1 MALQRTSNGKTAI
14 ILEGGSFRG
23 VFTAGV
29 LDVFMEHGLE
39 FDACYGVSAGA
50 LCGMS
55 LKSRQIGRTCRI
67 NLAFCD
73 DSRYIGAKAAVS
85 EHSVIGYDFLLGEVQ
100 DRLDPLDND
109 AYLANPM
116 PLYVAVTDML
126 FGTADFLEVRNP
138 ELDIAYVQASTSL
151 PLLTQPVEID
161 GRLFMDGGL
170 ADSVPVEHVLEQAGY
185 DRAVVVLTRERG
197 FQKQPYAF
205 MAAARR
211 AYADYP
217 YFLEAL
223 ATRHERY
230 NEQREHI
237 WAYEDEGRALVLAP
251 EKPVEVDQIERNA
264 PKLLDL
270 YLQGRRVATRQLD
283 AVRAFAGR

>member
-1 MALQRTSNGKTAI
+1 MTNTARTDGKTALV
-14 ILEGGSFRG
+14 LEGGSFRG

-29 LDVFMEHGLE
+29 LDVFLENGIE
-39 FDACYGVSAGA
+39 FDACYGVSAGT

-55 LKSRQIGRTCRI
+55 FKSRQIGRTCRI

-73 DSRYIGAKAAVS
+73 DSRYIGARAALA

-100 DRLDPLDND
+100 DKLDPIDNET
-109 AYLANPM
+109 YLANPM
-116 PLYVAVTDML
+116 PLYATVTDL
-126 FGTADFLEVRNP
+126 TFGTADFLEVENP
-138 ELDIAYVQASTSL
+138 ELDIACVQASTSL
-151 PLLTQPVEID
+151 PLITQPVEIA
-161 GRLFMDGGL
+161 GRLYMDGGL

-217 YFLEAL
+217 YFLDTL

-237 WAYEDEGRALVLAP
+237 WAYEAAGRALVLAP
-251 EKPVEVDQIERNA
+251 EMPVEVDQIERNA

-270 YLQGRRVATRQLD
+270 YLQGRRVAARQLE
-283 AVRAFAGR
+283 AVRAFASC

>member
-1 MALQRTSNGKTAI
+1 MAEQRTSKGKTAI

-29 LDVFMEHGLE
+29 LDVFLENGIE
-39 FDACYGVSAGA
+39 FDACYGVSAGT

-73 DSRYIGAKAAVS
+73 DSRYIGAKAAVT
-85 EHSVIGYDFLLGEVQ
+85 ERSVIGYDFLLGEVQ
-100 DRLDPLDND
+100 EKLDPLDYD

-116 PLYVAVTDML
+116 PLYATVTDL
-126 FGTADFLEVRNP
+126 TFGTADFLEVSNP
-138 ELDIAYVQASTSL
+138 ELDVACVQASTSL
-151 PLLTQPVEID
+151 PLLTQPVEIG
-161 GRLFMDGGL
+161 GRLYMDGGL
-170 ADSVPVEHVLEQAGY
+170 ADSVPVEHVLERAGY

-197 FQKQPYAF
+197 FEKQPYGF
-205 MAAARR
+205 MPAARR

-223 ATRHERY
+223 ATRHTRY

-237 WAYEDEGRALVLAP
+237 WAYETEGRALVLAP
-251 EKPVEVDQIERNA
+251 DVPVEVDQIERNA

-283 AVRAFAGR
+283 AVRAFASC